1 MHPVRMFVVVVADG
15 RRLVLLLLLLLSD
28 VVCEVLLGL
37 AVEGSRPVELEL
49 AVRSSGV
56 SLVQM
61 MSRMTVQS
69 ACPAVDKTILYA
81 RVLDRLVADRQ
92 AVAGCTSKQASV

>member
-1 MHPVRMFVVVVADG
+1 MFVVVIAGG

-49 AVRSSGV
+49 AVRSSTV

-69 ACPAVDKTILYA
+69 ASRAVHYTILYA
-81 RVLDRLVADRQ
+81 KVLDRLGVDRQ
-92 AVAGCTSKQASV
+92 TVAGCTHNRASVQS